1 MNKSSF
7 SLYSSVAL
15 SKNYLMNNTWKNIA
29 IEYYNKQ
36 EILSLFWHCS
46 WIYKINSDTVKQ

>member
-15 SKNYLMNNTWKNIA
+15 SKNYLKIYLKNII
-29 IEYYNKQ
+29 IEYYNKHRYSFSFD
-36 EILSLFWHCS
+36 I
-46 WIYKINSDTVKQ
+46 V

>member
-36 EILSLFWHCS
+36 
-46 WIYKINSDTVKQ
+46 